1 MIIYLIK
8 GGSYSYDKYVATKEN
23 PSIDVPDNVAEY
35 LLSTGYFSANSLVQ
49 KNKPNTPTITTKDV
63 PTTGEKQSEE
73 GQSAVNVENMSTKEI
88 NALAKELGVEFAE
101 GDKKPEK
108 IAKLNEFLN
117 KKEE

>member
-1 MIIYLIK
+1 MTINLIK
-8 GGSYSYDKYVATKEN
+8 GCSYSYDKYIATKAK

-35 LLSTGYFSANSLVQ
+35 LLSTGHFSANLSVEN
-49 KNKPNTPTITTKDV
+49 NKPETPTITTVDV
-63 PTTGEKQSEE
+63 PTKGNEKSDEE
-73 GQSAVNVENMSTKEI
+73 PTAMSVENMSTKEI

-117 KKEE
+117 KTEE